1 MRCVHP
7 DMELLIAAS
16 ATRSLMASTFA
27 VKVRCIAQHIES
39 PKGIYTLLIV
49 SFNLHVMTSDYL
61 GLHAVMGHCPPVAV
75 QQRGGSATMLL
86 ATKYQIYVI
95 FMYLLR
101 SSAAGPRP

>member
-61 GLHAVMGHCPPVAV
+61 GLHAG
-75 QQRGGSATMLL
+75 QLQGGQSP
-86 ATKYQIYVI
+86 
-95 FMYLLR
+95 
-101 SSAAGPRP
+101 SDSAAYPAGVVLPAVLYSHQEHSQQA